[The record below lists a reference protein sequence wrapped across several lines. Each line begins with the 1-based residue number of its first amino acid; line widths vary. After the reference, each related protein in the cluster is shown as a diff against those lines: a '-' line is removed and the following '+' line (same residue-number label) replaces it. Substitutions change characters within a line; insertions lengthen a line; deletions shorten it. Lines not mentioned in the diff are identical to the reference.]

1 MAPSSAAVRLLAL
14 AALASSGAP
23 AFAQGSSNASTIVVM
38 PARVPVAGSPESYR
52 RAANLPPPPPGPIV
66 SRLLPIPQGANLSL
80 PSDIAATAVPPP
92 AGAASPPPATADAV
106 FPSSELAVAAVPSAA
121 GPLAVV
127 PFSGQ
132 SANLT
137 DSTRAELKEVAKII
151 ADKRISHV
159 ELRAFAIGG
168 NLDSRKIALA
178 RALVVRSYLVDLK
191 VKARIEVGS
200 FSGDGQHVDILVPGT

>member
-1 MAPSSAAVRLLAL
+1 M
-14 AALASSGAP
+14 AALATSGAP

-38 PARVPVAGSPESYR
+38 PAQVPVAGSPESYR

-80 PSDIAATAVPPP
+80 PGDIAVTAASAP
-92 AGAASPPPATADAV
+92 AGGAPPSPATTGAV
-106 FPSSELAVAAVPSAA
+106 LPSSELAAAAVPSAGA
-121 GPLAVV
+121 PLAVI

-137 DSTRAELKEVAKII
+137 DSTRTELQGVAKLI
-151 ADKRISHV
+151 ADKRIAHV

-200 FSGDGQHVDILVPGT
+200 FSGDGQHVEILVPGT